1 MANLHLKMGMAA
13 LLAGL
18 LAGML
23 ALPGAAM
30 AVEVG
35 QRAPDFNLTSTM
47 GGKISLKQYRGKQ
60 NVLVE
65 FYVADFGP
73 T

>member
-1 MANLHLKMGMAA
+1 MAKLHLRMGVIA

-18 LAGML
+18 LA
-23 ALPGAAM
+23 LPGAAA

-35 QRAPDFNLTSTM
+35 QRAPDFKLTATT

-60 NVLVE
+60 NVLIE
-65 FYVADFGP
+65 FYVADFHP
-73 T
+73 V

>member
-1 MANLHLKMGMAA
+1 MANLHLKMGMVA
-13 LLAGL
+13 L

-35 QRAPDFNLTSTM
+35 QRAPGFNLTSTM

-65 FYVADFGP
+65 FYINDFGP